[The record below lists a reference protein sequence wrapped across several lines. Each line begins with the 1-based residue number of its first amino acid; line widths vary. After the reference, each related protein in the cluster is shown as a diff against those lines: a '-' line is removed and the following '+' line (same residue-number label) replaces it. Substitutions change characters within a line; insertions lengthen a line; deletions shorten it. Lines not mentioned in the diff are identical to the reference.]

1 VNAALPIE
9 MEIFEKQEIGIENP
23 VRKMF
28 HLDRELAMQPTGNH
42 PVTSISSVTTAWND
56 LPVLLGAN
64 RFQGVKSFGKV
75 LLETVKKEP
84 LLVSGQYGLGRVL
97 AFAGD
102 STWRWARM
110 GHAVELRR
118 FWRNSVLWMTRRE
131 DLQQQDIWLRMD
143 QRRITP
149 GVELSFEL
157 GVDSLGSRVVTTDD
171 VRWEVK
177 LVRSG
182 DEAEVVQANRQNQQW
197 VGLLSNLQQP
207 GDYKLAATAFVNNE
221 ILGIAQAAFQVIDV
235 QPEKSN
241 PIADITQLKRLAAM
255 TVSDDG
261 AMVAPEKLAEHVGD
275 IIDNAQ
281 QLEVEVQVT
290 WQFGRSSGS
299 AWLILTIISS
309 LFTLEWFL
317 RKKFGLV

>member
-1 VNAALPIE
+1 
-9 MEIFEKQEIGIENP
+9 
-23 VRKMF
+23 MF
-28 HLDRELAMQPTGNH
+28 HLDRELTMQPIGNH
-42 PVTSISSVTTAWND
+42 PVTSISAATTTWND

-75 LLETVKKEP
+75 LLETGKKEP

-118 FWRNSVLWMTRRE
+118 FWRNSVLWMARRE

-149 GVELSFEL
+149 GVDLSFEL
-157 GVDSLGSRVVTTDD
+157 GVDSLGSRVVAADEL
-171 VRWEVK
+171 RWEVT

-182 DEAEVVQANRQNQQW
+182 NETDMVQVRRQNQQW
-197 VGLLSNLQQP
+197 LGMLRNLEQP
-207 GDYKLAATAFVNNE
+207 GDYKLSAAAFVKDE
-221 ILGIAQAAFQVIDV
+221 ILGTAQVAFQVIDV

-255 TVSDDG
+255 TASDG
-261 AMVAPEKLAEHVGD
+261 GEVVAPERLASHVRD
-275 IIDNAQ
+275 IIDNAK

-299 AWLILTIISS
+299 TWLILTIISS
-309 LFTLEWFL
+309 LFTIEWFL